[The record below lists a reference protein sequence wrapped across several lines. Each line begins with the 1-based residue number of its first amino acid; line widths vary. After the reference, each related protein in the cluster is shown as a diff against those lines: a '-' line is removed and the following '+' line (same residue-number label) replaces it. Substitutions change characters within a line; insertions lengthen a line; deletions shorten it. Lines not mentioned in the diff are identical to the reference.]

1 MDVYLDL
8 VILMNFAVDVLLLLA
23 ANRLC
28 GYPLQIGRVALA
40 GALGGVYAAACLLP
54 GFSFLG
60 NLLWRTVS
68 LGLMGTIAYGFS
80 HSGLRRSLVFC
91 ILAMALGGLGV
102 LMRRPG
108 FWSLI
113 GAAGMLTFLCIFG
126 FRDKPGQ
133 THYLPVELHYGDQKV
148 KLTALQDTGNTLRD
162 PVTGSGVLVVAGS
175 VAQKLIG
182 LTENQLRNPVE
193 SVSAVPGLRLIPYR
207 AVGQPGG
214 MLLALRLQQ
223 VKIGKWQ
230 GSGLVAFAPDGLSV
244 DGSYQALTG
253 GCL

>member
-28 GYPLQIGRVALA
+28 GYPLQFGRAALG
-40 GALGGVYAAACLLP
+40 GALGGLYAAACLFP

-60 NLLWRTVS
+60 NLLWRAVS
-68 LGLMGTIAYGFS
+68 LGLMGAIAYGFS
-80 HSGLRRSLVFC
+80 YSGLRRSLVFC
-91 ILAMALGGLGV
+91 ILSMALGGLGM

-113 GAAGMLTFLCIFG
+113 GAAGILALLCILG
-126 FRDKPGQ
+126 FRDRPGQ
-133 THYLPVELHYGDQKV
+133 TNYLPVELSYGDQKM
-148 KLTALQDTGNTLRD
+148 KLMALRDTGNTLRD
-162 PVTGSGVLVVAGS
+162 PVTGNGVLVVAGS
-175 VAQKLIG
+175 VAEKLTG

-193 SVSAVPGLRLIPYR
+193 SVGAIPGLRLIPYR

-214 MLLALRLQQ
+214 MLLALQLQQ

-230 GSGLVAFAPDGLSV
+230 GSSLVAFAPDGLSM
-244 DGSYQALTG
+244 DGTYQALTG
-253 GCL
+253 GYL